1 MASDHTVSVDFI
13 LVHFWS
19 AVAFET
25 EEHVALK
32 KTYTQQSS
40 TALLK
45 VFDRKLTSECLFVKL
60 TWGGQ

>member
-25 EEHVALK
+25 EEHVALDHVPCSEPI
-32 KTYTQQSS
+32 QV
-40 TALLK
+40 TAGRQD
-45 VFDRKLTSECLFVKL
+45 FAILFL
-60 TWGGQ
+60 S